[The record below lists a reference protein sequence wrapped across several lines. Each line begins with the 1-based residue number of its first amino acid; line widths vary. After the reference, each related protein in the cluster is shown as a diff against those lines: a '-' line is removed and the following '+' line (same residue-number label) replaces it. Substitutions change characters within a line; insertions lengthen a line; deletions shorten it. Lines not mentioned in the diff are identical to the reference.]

1 MPVGD
6 PDTDQDLILVQK
18 DSLGR
23 VGSRRVIPVRFVPLL
38 RGVR

>member
-1 MPVGD
+1 VE
-6 PDTDQDLILVQK
+6 K

-23 VGSRRVIPVRFVPLL
+23 IASRRLIPVRFVPLL